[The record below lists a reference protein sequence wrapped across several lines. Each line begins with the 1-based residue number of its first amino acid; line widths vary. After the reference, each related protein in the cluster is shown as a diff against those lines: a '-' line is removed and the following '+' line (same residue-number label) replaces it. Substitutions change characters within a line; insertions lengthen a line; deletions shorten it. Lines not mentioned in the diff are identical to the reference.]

1 MKILVTD
8 GDSRA
13 ALAIT
18 RSLGR
23 SGHEIIVG
31 SKRTHS
37 LAGAS
42 RFCGAQVRYPDPDSC
57 GLAFMDFIAA
67 YVAQEQVEVLLPV
80 TDITTLI
87 IGTSRDRIPEGCS
100 LPFPD
105 IDTVRAAADKDA
117 TMALARRL
125 GVDIPQS
132 AIIEA
137 PADAI
142 TDAGRLGHGLGFP
155 LVIKPFR
162 SRIDTGTGWIYT
174 AVSYAHDE
182 SELARILGDL
192 DPLAFPVMLQEKI
205 IGPGIGIF
213 ICAHQGK
220 VLAAFSH
227 RRLREK
233 PPSGGVS
240 VLRESIA
247 LDPLALDF
255 SERLLRELGWTGV
268 AMVEFKQDRRD
279 GRPKLMEINGR
290 FWGSLQLAIDA
301 GVDFPRL
308 LIDSLTRPH
317 MQPVFDYRTG
327 VRTRWLWGDIDALLL
342 RLFKPEESLD
352 LPPGFPSRGR
362 YLAEFIKSFNPATR
376 LEIERLTDLRPALH
390 ESVQWFRN
398 LLRTL
403 LPPA

>member
-18 RSLGR
+18 RSLGQA
-23 SGHEIIVG
+23 GHEVVVG
-31 SKRTHS
+31 SKRIRS

-42 RFCGAQVRYPDPDSC
+42 RFCASRVCYPDPDSY
-57 GLAFMDFIAA
+57 GAAFVDFIADYA
-67 YVAQEQVEVLLPV
+67 GHEKIEVLLPV
-80 TDITTLI
+80 TDITTLV
-87 IGTSRDRIPEGCS
+87 IGANRGRMPAGCI

-105 IDTVRAAADKDA
+105 IDTVRIAANKQA
-117 TMALARRL
+117 TMVLAHRL
-125 GVDIPQS
+125 GVDTPQS
-132 AIIEA
+132 VTISA
-137 PADAI
+137 P
-142 TDAGRLGHGLGFP
+142 TDAGRLEHGLRFP
-155 LVIKPFR
+155 VVIKPFK
-162 SRIDTGTGWIYT
+162 SRIETGTGWIYT
-174 AVSYAHDE
+174 AVTYAHDE
-182 SELARILGDL
+182 AELGRVLNDL
-192 DPLAFPVMLQEKI
+192 DPQVFPVMLQEKI

-213 ICAHQGK
+213 ICAYRGR

-255 SERLLRELGWTGV
+255 SERLLHELGWTGV

-308 LIDSLTRPH
+308 LIDSLAHPDMRP
-317 MQPVFDYRTG
+317 VLDYRVG
-327 VRTRWLWGDIDALLL
+327 VRTRWLWGDIDALFI
-342 RLFKPEESLD
+342 RLFRSEESLD
-352 LPPGFPSRGR
+352 LPPGFPSRSR
-362 YLAEFIKSFNPATR
+362 YLAEFMKSFNTATR
-376 LEIERLTDLRPALH
+376 LEIERLNDLGPALH
-390 ESVQWFRN
+390 ETTQWLRNVFRA
-398 LLRTL
+398 L
-403 LPPA
+403 LPSA